1 MVCPCRPETGAWWR
15 SGRYPPFSGS
25 DHRGPPVASRPR
37 AIRRLA
43 LERPATYALSA
54 SLGIGTEKFHSDVA
68 AMQHLRVH
76 PSGQKG
82 KACMRLHCEQAVD
95 NVWVTVIGRT
105 ARFLSVHHQL
115 AKVHRLGR
123 HSFQPLLGLRRKR
136 CRDGS
141 GAPHW
146 VERPFSFQPM
156 SGEML
161 RILFQKRSGGKVRD
175 GGGATG
181 CFSGCEQLRSFEFGP
196 RQIGRSVGALN
207 FGLCNRSN
215 ERFRRDTPRPGRSD
229 GLPVEQPWFQGTL

>member
-115 AKVHRLGR
+115 AKCTDSVDIRSN
-123 HSFQPLLGLRRKR
+123 HSSASAANVAGMVRALPIGSSALFHSSR
-136 CRDGS
+136 CRARCFAS
-141 GAPHW
+141 
-146 VERPFSFQPM
+146 FS
-156 SGEML
+156 
-161 RILFQKRSGGKVRD
+161 RSDPGGKVRD

-215 ERFRRDTPRPGRSD
+215 EWFRRDTPRPGRSD